1 MMYLKK
7 WNCTQSKTK
16 TCNAV
21 KMMKCNVGELE
32 SDVIFV
38 LNRLGHLRDRKTVG
52 RGRSVEESSNLIFT
66 PTISLSC
73 KLY

>member
-1 MMYLKK
+1 MTYRKR
-7 WNCTQSKTK
+7 WNSTQSKTK

-52 RGRSVEESSNLIFT
+52 GGRSVEESPNLSFT
-66 PTISLSC
+66 PTVSLP
-73 KLY
+73 